1 MPFGNIKSV
10 FPDLELGIY
19 VTLMGNLGDVIFG
32 TLSRTPYPY
41 NYPHAAH
48 RLWKALA
55 GGTVRDCVV
64 AVLSLDP
71 VVLAANEEAL
81 LRPLGGGAA

>member
-1 MPFGNIKSV
+1 MDRACRVTCPRDD
-10 FPDLELGIY
+10 PRLGFH
-19 VTLMGNLGDVIFG
+19 TLKIR
-32 TLSRTPYPY
+32 SC
-41 NYPHAAH
+41 PHDAH